1 MSQTIWITGAT
12 GAIGAALAHE
22 LASLGCRLI
31 LSGRNEEK
39 LLSLAAQINGETLVV
54 PGDLSLVPTAE
65 VILQTAQ
72 QLNFIPT
79 GFAHCV
85 GSTLIR
91 PLHLT
96 SANDCEALFAQNY
109 FSAFYAL
116 KAFVSLQL
124 KTKTPASAVLI
135 GSLVASAGFANHEA
149 IASAKAAV
157 ASLAQTAA
165 ATYADKGIRVNAV
178 MPGLTRSALS
188 ARLTGTPEA
197 LARNA
202 KMNPMGLIGEGQDSA
217 ALIAFLLSDAA
228 RWITGQMIGVDGGH
242 AHLHPLPKI
251 S

>member
-1 MSQTIWITGAT
+1 MAKTIWITGAT
-12 GAIGAALAHE
+12 GAIGSALSHE
-22 LASLGCRLI
+22 LAGQGCRLI
-31 LSGRNEEK
+31 LSGRNEAS
-39 LLSLAAQINGETLVV
+39 LLSLAAEINGETLVV
-54 PGDLSLVPTAE
+54 PGDLSAAGTADI
-65 VILQTAQ
+65 ILQTAQ

-96 SANDCEALFAQNY
+96 AAHDCEAVFAQNY

-116 KAFVSLQL
+116 KAFVNLQL
-124 KTKTPASAVLI
+124 NTKTPASAVLI
-135 GSLVASAGFANHEA
+135 GSLVASAGFPNHEA

-165 ATYADKGIRVNAV
+165 ATYANKAIRVNAV

-202 KMNPMGLIGEGQDSA
+202 QMNPMGLVGEGKDSA

-228 RWITGQMIGVDGGH
+228 RWITGQIIGVDGGH
-242 AHLHPLPKI
+242 AHLHPLPRT
-251 S
+251 

>member
-1 MSQTIWITGAT
+1 MSKTIWITGAT

-22 LASLGCRLI
+22 LSGQGCRLI
-31 LSGRNEEK
+31 LSGRNEEN
-39 LLSLAAQINGETLVV
+39 LLSLAAQIDGETLLV
-54 PGDLSLVPTAE
+54 PGDLTIEGNAE
-65 VILQTAQ
+65 LMLQTAQ
-72 QLNFIPT
+72 EANFMPT

-96 SANDCEALFAQNY
+96 AASDCQTLFAQNY

-116 KAFVSLQL
+116 KAFVSMQL
-124 KTKTPASAVLI
+124 KAKNSASAVLI
-135 GSLVASAGFANHEA
+135 GSLVASGGFPNHEA

-197 LARNA
+197 LERNA
-202 KMNPMGLIGEGQDSA
+202 KMNPMGMIGEGQDSA
-217 ALIAFLLSDAA
+217 ALVAFLLSDAA
-228 RWITGQMIGVDGGH
+228 RWITGQIIGVDGGH
-242 AHLHPLPKI
+242 ANLHPLPKI
-251 S
+251 